1 MSDTAYNEGPAMMA
15 ARGQTYGKRQEQI
28 RAHQALPMRQA
39 PTDVAAQR
47 QSRPTPMAPGA
58 FSRPTERPQEPITSG
73 APFGPGV
80 GPEAAGI
87 LPAVPTDRDV
97 LSTLQYL
104 NQMYPNSDLQNLI
117 DDLMMGS

>member
-1 MSDTAYNEGPAMMA
+1 MMA
-15 ARGQTYGKRQEQI
+15 ARGQTYGKRKQQEDAQ
-28 RAHQALPMRQA
+28 RAVPMRQA
-39 PTDVAAQR
+39 PTDIAAQ
-47 QSRPTPMAPGA
+47 QTPRPTPMAPGM
-58 FSRPTERPQEPITSG
+58 FTRPTERPQEPITAG
-73 APFGPGV
+73 APFGPGI

-117 DDLMMGS
+117 DDLMMGG